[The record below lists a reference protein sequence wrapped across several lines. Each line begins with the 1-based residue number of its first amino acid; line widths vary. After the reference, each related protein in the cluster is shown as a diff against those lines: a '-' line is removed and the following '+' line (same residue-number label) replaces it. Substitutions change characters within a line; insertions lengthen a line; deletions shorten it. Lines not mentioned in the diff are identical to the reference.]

1 MLSAII
7 GTQVKVKKFR
17 IKRQI
22 KLTKGA
28 NGQKQ
33 NREKN
38 GKKRKKHTEAYWGQR
53 TSISSLIDGTTVRI

>member
-38 GKKRKKHTEAYWGQR
+38 GKKRKKHTEAY
-53 TSISSLIDGTTVRI
+53 

>member
-33 NREKN
+33 NRGKN
-38 GKKRKKHTEAYWGQR
+38 GKKRKKHTEAY
-53 TSISSLIDGTTVRI
+53 